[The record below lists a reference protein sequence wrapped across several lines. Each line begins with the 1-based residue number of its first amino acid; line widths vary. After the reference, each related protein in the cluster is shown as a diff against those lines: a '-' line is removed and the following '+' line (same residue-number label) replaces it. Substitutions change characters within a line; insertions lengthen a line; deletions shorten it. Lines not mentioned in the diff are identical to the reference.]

1 MRQPSRE
8 SAASHPYLTRL
19 HPPIVS
25 ESAVSIRS
33 GVLARRMYTRS
44 SFRGPVPQR
53 FSGSTFLLENELVQT
68 SAVGFGFFAVTIH
81 QVAKAKNSATIL
93 RLRCTNLLLPDA
105 LLDLD
110 RPGVEVHVLPLEA

>member
-1 MRQPSRE
+1 M
-8 SAASHPYLTRL
+8 ASNLGSFDRTTADL
-19 HPPIVS
+19 LPPG
-25 ESAVSIRS
+25 A
-33 GVLARRMYTRS
+33 
-44 SFRGPVPQR
+44 VPQR